1 MFSNLPTTNLLHS
14 SRPSLPLLQL
24 YMDEYLV
31 PTNESAKVFRDNDAI
46 QWVENEYTLRIVFIV
61 CG

>member
-1 MFSNLPTTNLLHS
+1 MFSNLCSQTYVLNTLIAFLS
-14 SRPSLPLLQL
+14 SLPLLQL

-46 QWVENEYTLRIVFIV
+46 QWVENK
-61 CG
+61 